1 MYLWLFSDTNIQ
13 DFDNSSLRQFNYH
26 FENDFIF
33 QTDKYYTH
41 GNKLEWIFQNDT
53 SKTIYNF
60 NFKQSMYTPSH
71 HSINYVEY
79 KDMPYTGVA
88 EFEVGA
94 HKQSKSEQLSLDIG
108 LGYTGPYSYAHE
120 SMELIHSL
128 LPTNPQFNGWST
140 QRETE
145 LLYRAA
151 SSYRHKVVLKESMDI
166 IFDTSVNI
174 GNLRSYAS
182 GGFQIRFGEGIENDF
197 GLHSAYSS
205 SLNYKNLD
213 SKEQKNIYFLFGA
226 NARYIYNDLTL
237 QGNGVKM
244 FHSQGSVNAGFSSQY
259 KSLNLSFLATLES
272 RRFQSQDRP
281 YFGYADIIIGWQ
293 Y

>member
-1 MYLWLFSDTNIQ
+1 LCLWLFSDANIQ
-13 DFDNSSLRQFNYH
+13 DFQNSSLRQFNYH

-41 GNKLEWIFQNDT
+41 GNKLEWIFQNNA

-60 NFKQSMYTPSH
+60 NFKQSMYTPAH
-71 HSINYVEY
+71 HSISYVEY

-88 EFEVGA
+88 EFELGV
-94 HKQSKSEQLSLDIG
+94 HKQSQKEQLSVDAS
-108 LGYTGPYSYAHE
+108 LGYTGAYTYAQE

-140 QRETE
+140 QRGAE
-145 LLYRAA
+145 LLYRVA
-151 SSYRHKVVLKESMDI
+151 STYKRKVVLKDSLDI
-166 IFDTSVNI
+166 IFDASANI
-174 GNLRSYAS
+174 GNLRSYAT

-197 GLHSAYSS
+197 GLHSAYSN

-226 NARYIYNDLTL
+226 NSRYIYNDLTL
-237 QGNGVKM
+237 EGNGVKM
-244 FHSQGSVNAGFSSQY
+244 LHFQGALNVGFSSQY
-259 KSLNLSFLATLES
+259 KSLNFSFLTTLES
-272 RRFQSQDRP
+272 RRFHSQDRA
-281 YFGYADIIIGWQ
+281 YFGYADITIGWQ